1 MSSGPVGLDVREYVY
16 GYFSFVLQ
24 VDGFYEIGTRKAWLV
39 TKVQF
44 YPAAV
49 QGQLALNPNAAT
61 IVAPGGCLILE
72 PNGAH
77 KDNVQALGVGALVIV
92 EYWFQA
98 QAGLFAQSIPVDV
111 KVPP

>member
-24 VDGFYEIGTRKAWLV
+24 VDGFYDISARKSWLV

-49 QGQLALNPNAAT
+49 QGQIALNPLAT
-61 IVAPGGCLILE
+61 TTVAPGGCLILE

-77 KDNVQALGVGALVIV
+77 KDSIQALGVGALVLI

-98 QAGLFAQSIPVDV
+98 QAGQFVQSLPIDLV
-111 KVPP
+111 VPP